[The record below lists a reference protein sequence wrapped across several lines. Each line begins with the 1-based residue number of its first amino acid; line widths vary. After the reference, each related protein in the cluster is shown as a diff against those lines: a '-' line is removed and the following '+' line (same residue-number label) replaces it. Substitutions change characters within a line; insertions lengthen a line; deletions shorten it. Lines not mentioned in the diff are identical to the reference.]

1 MRWDIEKVVGR
12 KAFIVKLRR
21 LADALERGE
30 RFSIQVLGERIVVP
44 RDATFGVEHEHVDWA
59 KFTSPTSDCEAIC
72 MDRHDLHCWADEASP
87 TYELCANA
95 HGFSL
100 HAGVHCAADDRQGLE
115 QLCRYITRPATSQ

>member
-44 RDATFGVEHEHVDWA
+44 RDATFGVEHEREGGTGELEFQLTW
-59 KFTSPTSDCEAIC
+59 KTPPRR
-72 MDRHDLHCWADEASP
+72 RHRE
-87 TYELCANA
+87 
-95 HGFSL
+95 
-100 HAGVHCAADDRQGLE
+100 
-115 QLCRYITRPATSQ
+115 RP